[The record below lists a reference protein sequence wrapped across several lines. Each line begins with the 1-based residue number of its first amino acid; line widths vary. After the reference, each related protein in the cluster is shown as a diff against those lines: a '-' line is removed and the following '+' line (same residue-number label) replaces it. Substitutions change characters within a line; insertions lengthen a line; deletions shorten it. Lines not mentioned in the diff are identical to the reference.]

1 MAFYTIRTIARY
13 EMRTLLR
20 SWFFRIFAGLS
31 IFGLGLFNAGLN
43 FPGSGSPWIY
53 RAIAASIPYA
63 NLIILNLGQAIVAVF
78 LASEFLKQDR
88 KNDTMEVIY
97 VRSMSNGE
105 YIFGKTLGI
114 LSVFLILNLIILA
127 LGVGFSFISN
137 SGSQRIFPY
146 LAYPLL
152 ISLPTLVYI
161 LGLSFF
167 IMVLVKNQAVTF
179 ILLLGYIALTIF
191 YLNKKAFHIFDF
203 IAYQV
208 PMMYSSISGFGNLT
222 EILMHR
228 FIYFLLGAGL
238 IFLTTYKLNRLP
250 QSPRMARMPLYL
262 GFFFLVAGSFCIYQ
276 YLQIKFESRTFR
288 QHTLA
293 LNNKYAYF
301 PRVTVSSCKLDVKHL
316 ANKIDAD
323 ARMMVYNHSQQQ
335 ADTLIFSLN
344 SGLILDN
351 VMINKEKVGFNRMMQ
366 IIRIKPNKPL
376 PPGDSLEIEM
386 HYKGNI
392 NENGCYPDK
401 DPLSFDDNF
410 KIQVFTLRKRFAF
423 LQRNFVCL
431 TRESQWYPVSGTGYA
446 SVVPFRYEPDFT
458 NYELTVRTSPDL
470 IAISQGKESEPE
482 KGVYTFKPEYPLP
495 AIGLLIGNYRKFSV
509 NVDSVEYSLYS
520 IKGHEYFEPIFA
532 EIADTI
538 PALIRGLK
546 QDYEVSLGLRY
557 PFQRFILAEV
567 PVHFALDN
575 AVYDYASDAVQPEMV
590 LYPEK
595 GLVFNTSDFKTRQY
609 WREKDLKNNNEEVL
623 PEEIKSNLFK
633 EFVNNSFME
642 KEGNYYDYN
651 LNINNRSFS
660 IFPQYFTFVTRL
672 QSEQWPVLNTAFE
685 AYVSERNIDAGT
697 VLQWYEDLSRP
708 EKINIELSQASLSE
722 LLKKGMISAGNNRD
736 IVNLHEIVVA
746 KGNEFFN
753 LLRARLGE
761 DDVDTIVTRL
771 INSHL
776 HHIIAFEE
784 LDSIFQLKF
793 KTSLADEANR
803 WYNQKGL
810 PGFII
815 KDITT
820 YKVKEGESTRY
831 QVKFLLTNAENAD
844 GLVTLNIELNNPN
857 RRDEGWNNDNFKI
870 DYSKKIFVP
879 ARSSFEIG
887 ILFNAEPARMSMVT
901 HISKNLPYNLLINFP
916 GFTETRNVH
925 AVDGIHGVAYSD
937 TGDVKGEVIVDN
949 EDKGFSEHQATSQA
963 YLKSKIKTGS
973 QNRYKYS
980 NIRSWSPPR
989 EWKTVLRS
997 EFYGRY
1003 IHSASYTRAGTGERS
1018 TLWVAKLPMKASYDV
1033 YFYLDKL
1040 NGVWRRSNKFPDYN
1054 FVVYHDQGIE
1064 KIKKSSAEAE
1074 DGWNY
1079 LGTFSFSSDSARI
1092 EMNNKTVG
1100 DMIFA
1105 DAVKW
1110 VVRK

>member
-1 MAFYTIRTIARY
+1 MALYNIRTIARY

-20 SWFFRIFAGLS
+20 SWFFRIFAGMS
-31 IFGLGLFNAGLN
+31 IMGLGLFNAGLN
-43 FPGSGSPWIY
+43 FPGSGSPWVY

-88 KNDTMEVIY
+88 KNDTVEVIY

-167 IMVLVKNQAVTF
+167 IMVLIKNQAVTF

-250 QSPRMARMPLYL
+250 QSPRLAKLPLYFGL
-262 GFFFLVAGSFCIYQ
+262 LFLFSGTFCIYR
-276 YLQIKFESRTFR
+276 YLHIKIDSRSFR
-288 QHTLA
+288 QETLA
-293 LNNKYAYF
+293 LNNRYAFY
-301 PRVTVSSCKLDVKHL
+301 PRVTVRSCKLDLEHKV
-316 ANKIDAD
+316 NKIAVG
-323 ARMMVYNHSQQQ
+323 ARMMVYNHSDRRV
-335 ADTLIFSLN
+335 DTLIFSLN
-344 SGLILDN
+344 SGLILN
-351 VMINKEKVGFNRMMQ
+351 EMMINHEKVRFNRIRQ
-366 IIRIKPNKPL
+366 IIQVEPKKPL
-376 PPGDSLEIEM
+376 LPGDSLEIVM
-386 HYKGNI
+386 QYTGNI

-423 LQRNFVCL
+423 LQGDFVCL
-431 TRESQWYPVSGTGYA
+431 TREAQWYPVSGTGYA
-446 SVVPFRYEPDFT
+446 SAVPFRYEPDFT
-458 NYELTVRTSPDL
+458 NYELTVKTSPDL
-470 IAISQGKESEPE
+470 VAISQGKVSIPG
-482 KGVYTFKPEYPLP
+482 KGIFAFKPEYPLP
-495 AIGLLIGNYRKFSV
+495 FIGLVIGNYSKFSV
-509 NVDSVEYSLYS
+509 KVDSVEYSLYS
-520 IKGHEYFEPIFA
+520 IRGHEYFEPVFT

-546 QDYEVSLGLRY
+546 QEYEVSLGLKY
-557 PFQRFILAEV
+557 PFKRFILAEV
-567 PVHFALDN
+567 PVHFALDK
-575 AVYDYASDAVQPEMV
+575 AIYGYACDAVQPEMV

-595 GLVFNTSDFKTRQY
+595 GFVFNTSDFKAQQY
-609 WREKDLKNNNEEVL
+609 RREKDMKNNNEDVL
-623 PEEIKSNLFK
+623 PEEVKSTLFK
-633 EFVNNSFME
+633 DFVKNSFME

-651 LNINNRSFS
+651 LAINNKSFS
-660 IFPQYFTFVTRL
+660 LFPQYLSFVTRL
-672 QSEQWPVLNTAFE
+672 QSEEWPVLNTAFE
-685 AYVSERNIDAGT
+685 AYVSERNNDAGT

-708 EKINIELSQASLSE
+708 EKINIELGQASLSS
-722 LLKKGMISAGNNRD
+722 LLQTGIKSTGNRRED
-736 IVNLHEIVVA
+736 VNLHEIAVA
-746 KGNEFFN
+746 KGNEYFN

-761 DDVDTIVTRL
+761 SDVDTLVTRL
-771 INSHL
+771 INSHQ
-776 HHIIAFEE
+776 HKIISFDE
-784 LDSIFQLKF
+784 LDSIFKLQF
-793 KTSLADEANR
+793 KTNLVDETNQ
-803 WYNQKGL
+803 WYNQQRL

-815 KDITT
+815 TNMAT
-820 YKVKEGESTRY
+820 YKVREGEATRY
-831 QVKFLLTNAENAD
+831 QVRFVLTNAENAD
-844 GLVTLNIELNNPN
+844 GLVTLNIELNDPN
-857 RRDEGWNNDNFKI
+857 RREEGWNNDNFKI
-870 DYSKKIFVP
+870 DYSKKIFMP
-879 ARSSFEIG
+879 ARSSFEVG
-887 ILFNAEPARMSMVT
+887 ILFNTEPARMSLVT
-901 HISKNLPYNLLINFP
+901 HISKNLPYNLLSNFT
-916 GFTETRNVH
+916 GFTETRNVR
-925 AVDGIHGVAYSD
+925 AVDGIHKVAFTDSREAQ
-937 TGDVKGEVIVDN
+937 GEIIVDN

-963 YLKSKIKTGS
+963 YLKSKVKNGS

-980 NIRSWSPPR
+980 SIHSWNPPR
-989 EWKTVLRS
+989 EWKAVLRS

-1003 IHSASYTRAGTGERS
+1003 VHSASYTRAGTGERS
-1018 TLWVAKLPMKASYDV
+1018 AVWVAKLPDKASYDV

-1040 NGVWRRSNKFPDYN
+1040 NGVWRRSNKSPDYN
-1054 FVVYHDQGIE
+1054 FIIYHDQGIE
-1064 KIKKSSAEAE
+1064 KIKKSSADGE

-1100 DMIFA
+1100 DMIIA

-1110 VVRK
+1110 VLSR

>member
-1 MAFYTIRTIARY
+1 MAFYIIRTIARY

-20 SWFFRIFAGLS
+20 SWFFRIFAGMS
-31 IFGLGLFNAGLN
+31 IMGLGLFNAGLN

-137 SGSQRIFPY
+137 AGSQRIFPY

-167 IMVLVKNQAVTF
+167 IMVLIKNQAVTF

-208 PMMYSSISGFGNLT
+208 PMMYSSISGFGNLA
-222 EILMHR
+222 EILLHR

-250 QSPRMARMPLYL
+250 QSPRLARLPLYFGL
-262 GFFFLVAGSFCIYQ
+262 FFLFAGSYCIYQ
-276 YLQIKFESRTFR
+276 YLQIKLESRTFR
-288 QHTLA
+288 QETLA
-293 LNNKYAYF
+293 QNNRYALY
-301 PRVTVSSCKLDVKHL
+301 PRVMVRSCKLDVKHL
-316 ANKIDAD
+316 ATKITVD
-323 ARMMVYNHSQQQ
+323 ARLMVYNYSKHR

-344 SGLILDN
+344 SGLILKN
-351 VMINKEKVGFNRMMQ
+351 VMINNEKVQFKRIMQ
-366 IIRIKPNKPL
+366 IIRVESKKPL
-376 PPGDSLEIEM
+376 SPGDSLEIDM
-386 HYKGNI
+386 QYAGNI

-446 SVVPFRYEPDFT
+446 STVPFRYEPDFT
-458 NYELTVRTSPDL
+458 KYELTVRTSPGL
-470 IAISQGKESEPE
+470 TAISQGKENEPE
-482 KGVYTFKPEYPLP
+482 KGIFTFKPEYPLP
-495 AIGLLIGNYRKFSV
+495 AIGLVIGNYRKFSV
-509 NVDSVEYSLYS
+509 KVDSVEYSLYS
-520 IKGHEYFEPIFA
+520 IRGHEYYEPIFT

-546 QDYEVSLGLRY
+546 QEYEVSLGLKY
-557 PFQRFILAEV
+557 PFKRFILAEV

-575 AVYDYASDAVQPEMV
+575 AIYDYASDAVQPEMV

-609 WREKDLKNNNEEVL
+609 WRERDLKNNNEEVL
-623 PEEIKSNLFK
+623 PEEIKSTLFK
-633 EFVNNSFME
+633 DFVKNSFME
-642 KEGNYYDYN
+642 KEGNYFDRN
-651 LNINNRSFS
+651 LNINDRSFS
-660 IFPQYFTFVTRL
+660 LFPQYLSFVTRL

-685 AYVSERNIDAGT
+685 AYVSERNNDAGT

-708 EKINIELSQASLSE
+708 EKINIELGQASLSD
-722 LLKKGMISAGNNRD
+722 LLKKGIISSGNNSED
-736 IVNLHEIVVA
+736 VNLHEIVVA
-746 KGNEFFN
+746 KGNEYFN

-761 DDVDTIVTRL
+761 SDVDTIVTRL
-771 INSHL
+771 INSHQ
-776 HHIIAFEE
+776 HQFIAFEE
-784 LDSIFQLKF
+784 LDSIFQSRF
-793 KTSLADEANR
+793 KTNLVDETNR
-803 WYNQKGL
+803 WYNQKRL

-815 KDITT
+815 KDLAT
-820 YKVKEGESTRY
+820 YKVREGEATRY
-831 QVKFLLTNAENAD
+831 QIKFLLTNAENAD
-844 GLVTLNIELNNPN
+844 GLVTLNIELNDPN
-857 RRDEGWNNDNFKI
+857 RRDEEWNNDNFKI

-879 ARSSFEIG
+879 GSSSFEIG
-887 ILFNAEPARMSMVT
+887 ILFNTEPARMSMVT

-925 AVDGIHGVAYSD
+925 AVDGIHGIAYTD
-937 TGDVKGEVIVDN
+937 TREAKGEVIIDN

-963 YLKSKIKTGS
+963 YLKSIVKTANN
-973 QNRYKYS
+973 NRYKYS
-980 NIRSWSPPR
+980 SIHSWNPPR
-989 EWKTVLRS
+989 EWKAVLRS

-1003 IHSASYTRAGTGERS
+1003 VHSASYTRAGTGERS
-1018 TLWVAKLPMKASYDV
+1018 AAWVAKLPEKASYDV

-1040 NGVWRRSNKFPDYN
+1040 NGVWRRSNKSPDYN
-1054 FVVYHDQGIE
+1054 FLIYHDQGIE
-1064 KIKKSSAEAE
+1064 KIKKSSVDAE

-1079 LGTFSFSSDSARI
+1079 LGTFSFSSDSARV
-1092 EMNNKTVG
+1092 EMNNKTLG
-1100 DMIFA
+1100 DMIIA

-1110 VVRK
+1110 VLSK

>member
-1 MAFYTIRTIARY
+1 
-13 EMRTLLR
+13 
-20 SWFFRIFAGLS
+20 
-31 IFGLGLFNAGLN
+31 
-43 FPGSGSPWIY
+43 
-53 RAIAASIPYA
+53 
-63 NLIILNLGQAIVAVF
+63 
-78 LASEFLKQDR
+78 
-88 KNDTMEVIY
+88 
-97 VRSMSNGE
+97 MSNGE
-105 YIFGKTLGI
+105 YILGKTLGI

-167 IMVLVKNQAVTF
+167 IMVIVKNQAVTF

-208 PMMYSSISGFGNLT
+208 PMMYSSISGFGNVT
-222 EILMHR
+222 EIFLHR

-250 QSPRMARMPLYL
+250 QSPALAKLPLYI
-262 GFFFLVAGSFCIYQ
+262 GIFFLLAGGFSIYR
-276 YLQIKFESRTFR
+276 YMHIKYESRSFR
-288 QHTLA
+288 QETLA
-293 LNNKYAYF
+293 LNNKYAFY
-301 PRVTVSSCKLDVKHL
+301 PRVTVRSCKLDVKHL
-316 ANKIDAD
+316 GNKIEAD
-323 ARMMVYNHSQQQ
+323 ARMKVYNDTKQT
-335 ADTLIFSLN
+335 ADTFIFSLN
-344 SGLILDN
+344 SGLILND
-351 VMINKEKVGFNRMMQ
+351 VMINNEPVQFQRIRQ
-366 IIRIKPNKPL
+366 IISIEPKNPL
-376 PPGDSLEIEM
+376 APGDSLEIDM
-386 HYKGNI
+386 RYAGNI

-423 LQRNFVCL
+423 LQRDFVCL
-431 TRESQWYPVSGTGYA
+431 TRESQWYPISGTGYA

-458 NYELTVRTSPDL
+458 QYELTVRTNPDL
-470 IAISQGKESEPE
+470 TAVSQGKESEPE
-482 KGVYTFKPEYPLP
+482 KGIFIFKPEYPLP
-495 AIGLLIGNYRKFSV
+495 AIGLVIGNYRKFSV
-509 NVDSVEYSLYS
+509 KIDSIEYSLYA
-520 IKGHEYFEPIFA
+520 IRGHEYFEPIFS

-546 QDYEVSLGLRY
+546 QEYEVSLGLKY
-557 PFQRFILAEV
+557 PFKRFILAEV
-567 PVHFALDN
+567 PIHFALDN
-575 AVYDYASDAVQPEMV
+575 AIYDYASDAVQPEMI

-595 GLVFNTSDFKTRQY
+595 GFVFNTSDFKTRQY

-633 EFVNNSFME
+633 DFVQNSFME

-651 LNINNRSFS
+651 LKINNKSFS
-660 IFPQYFTFVTRL
+660 LFPQYLSFITRL
-672 QSEQWPVLNTAFE
+672 QSAQWPVLNTAFE
-685 AYVSERNIDAGT
+685 AYVSERNNDAGT

-708 EKINIELSQASLSE
+708 EKINIELGQASLSD
-722 LLKKGMISAGNNRD
+722 LLKKGKIPSANNRD
-736 IVNLHEIVVA
+736 DINLHEIVVA
-746 KGNEFFN
+746 KGNEYFN

-761 DDVDTIVTRL
+761 ADVDTIVTHIIR
-771 INSHL
+771 SHQ
-776 HHIIAFEE
+776 HRIIAFED
-784 LDSIFQLKF
+784 LDSIF
-793 KTSLADEANR
+793 TSRFGTNLADETNR
-803 WYNQKGL
+803 WFNQKML

-815 KDITT
+815 RDMAT
-820 YKVKEGESTRY
+820 YKVREGEATRY
-831 QVKFLLTNAENAD
+831 QVKFILTNAENAD
-844 GLVTLNIELNNPN
+844 GLVTLNIELNDPN
-857 RRDEGWNNDNFKI
+857 RRNTEFNNDNFKI

-879 ARSSFEIG
+879 GSSSFEIG
-887 ILFNAEPARMSMVT
+887 ILFNTEPARMSMVT

-925 AVDGIHGVAYSD
+925 AIDEIRRTTFSD
-937 TGDVKGEVIVDN
+937 AKETKGEVIVDN

-963 YLKSKIKTGS
+963 YLKSKIKTAGN
-973 QNRYKYS
+973 NRYKYTS
-980 NIRSWSPPR
+980 IHSWSPPR
-989 EWKTVLRS
+989 EWKAVLRS

-1003 IHSASYTRAGTGERS
+1003 VHSASYTRAGTGERS
-1018 TLWVAKLPMKASYDV
+1018 AAWVAKLPEKASYDV

-1054 FVVYHDQGIE
+1054 FVIYHDQGIE
-1064 KIKKSSAEAE
+1064 KIKKTSADAE

-1079 LGTFSFSSDSARI
+1079 LGTYSFSSDTARI
-1092 EMNNKTVG
+1092 EMNNKTIG

-1110 VVRK
+1110 VLRK